1 MNTAKIDKS
10 YLELIRVFPLVPIR
24 TNSERKGAVKV
35 MKELAYRLDDL
46 NKGEKDYLE
55 VLSDL
60 ILKYESKLPS
70 LGKKIS
76 ARRALT
82 YLMEINGLAQADLVE
97 YVGHKS
103 NLSAFLSGKRGL
115 SKKAACKLG
124 ERFKVSPEVFF
135 DD

>member
-1 MNTAKIDKS
+1 MNAAKIDKS
-10 YLELIRVFPLVPIR
+10 YMELIRVFPLVPLR
-24 TNSERKGAVKV
+24 TKSEHNGAVKI
-35 MKELAYRLDDL
+35 MKELAYRLDEL
-46 NKGEKDYLE
+46 NKGERDYLE

-76 ARRALT
+76 ARKALA
-82 YLMEINGLAQADLVE
+82 YLMEMNGLAQADLVE

-115 SKKAACKLG
+115 SKKAACRLG
-124 ERFKVSPEVFF
+124 ERFKVSPEVFLG
-135 DD
+135 D